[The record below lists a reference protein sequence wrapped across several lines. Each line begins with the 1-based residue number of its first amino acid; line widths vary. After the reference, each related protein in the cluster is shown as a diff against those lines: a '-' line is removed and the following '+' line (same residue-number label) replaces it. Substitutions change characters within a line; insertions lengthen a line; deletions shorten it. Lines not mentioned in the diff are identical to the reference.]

1 MKRKNVSVEEEFFAY
16 GDDEING
23 VYGRNG
29 KGGQNTKTSSPL
41 AKVIQVLLVLI
52 LLAVLVV
59 LGIIGYMYAKKA
71 LLGEEKGSTP
81 VAVEKKTS
89 NPPATSQQVQQSVAP
104 KSQQAASV
112 ASQIQQKVQKSVA
125 ASLVSSVAQ
134 VVPAVQ
140 QASSVQQHSSALA
153 QAQSSVVQQSSS
165 APVTTTVQKE
175 KSVSEMSD
183 EELIAYLR
191 SLKPDQLKKLNI
203 EELILARKKREQG
216 KKKENVAVAKTEYL
230 NNQLVLDKNIKAKK
244 EENSQIAALSQQLA
258 AIVQTTPQKVA
269 NKQYI
274 KGLEKEA
281 KVREEINRYYIVMP
295 GDSLSK
301 IAKKFYGKASE
312 YIKIYEANQ
321 DIIKDPRLIYPGQK
335 LRIPNVQ

>member
-29 KGGQNTKTSSPL
+29 KGGQNPKTSSTL

-89 NPPATSQQVQQSVAP
+89 NPPATSQQVQHSVAP

-125 ASLVSSVAQ
+125 ISSVSSVAQ
-134 VVPAVQ
+134 VVPAAQ
-140 QASSVQQHSSALA
+140 QVSSVQQHSSALA

-165 APVTTTVQKE
+165 APVATVQKE

-335 LRIPNVQ
+335 LRIPNIR

>member
-29 KGGQNTKTSSPL
+29 KGGQNPKTSSTL

-81 VAVEKKTS
+81 VAIEKKTS
-89 NPPATSQQVQQSVAP
+89 NPPATSQQVQHSVAP

-125 ASLVSSVAQ
+125 ISSVSSVAQ
-134 VVPAVQ
+134 VVPAAQ
-140 QASSVQQHSSALA
+140 QVSSVQQHSSALA

-165 APVTTTVQKE
+165 APATTVQKE

-216 KKKENVAVAKTEYL
+216 KKKENIAVAKTEYL
-230 NNQLVLDKNIKAKK
+230 NNQLVLDKNMKAKK
-244 EENSQIAALSQQLA
+244 EKNSQIAALSQQLA

-335 LRIPNVQ
+335 LRIPNIR